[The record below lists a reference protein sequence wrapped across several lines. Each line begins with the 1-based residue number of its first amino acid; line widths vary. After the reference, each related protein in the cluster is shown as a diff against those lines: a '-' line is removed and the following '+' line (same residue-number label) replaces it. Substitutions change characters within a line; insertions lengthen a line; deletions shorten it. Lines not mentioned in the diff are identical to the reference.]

1 VNVLQRDAILK
12 GVAAA
17 VIVCLPLALV
27 SNVVR
32 DDDSSSALLPVLFLA
47 VIVGFLFAGFV
58 AARSA
63 RDSPYSN
70 GAVAA
75 LCGFLVIEVV
85 AVVVRVVGDK
95 PLHPG
100 RIVGT
105 GLLAYAAGLLGGV
118 VATYGGGGSQEA

>member
-1 VNVLQRDAILK
+1 MNVLNRDAVLK
-12 GVAAA
+12 GMAAA
-17 VIVCLPLALV
+17 IIVCLPLAIV

-32 DDDSSSALLPVLFLA
+32 DDNSRSGLLPLLFLA
-47 VIVGFLFAGFV
+47 VIVGFVFAGFV

-63 RDSPYSN
+63 GDAPYSN

-75 LCGFLVIEVV
+75 LAGFVVIEII

-105 GLLAYAAGLLGGV
+105 GLIAYAAGLLGGV
-118 VATYGGGGSQEA
+118 VATYGGRNRS

>member
-1 VNVLQRDAILK
+1 VRLLDRDSILK
-12 GVAAA
+12 GMAAA
-17 VIVCLPLALV
+17 IIVCLPLAIV
-27 SNVVR
+27 ANVVR
-32 DDDSSSALLPVLFLA
+32 DRHPNSALLPILFIA

-63 RDSPYSN
+63 TDAPYSN

-75 LCGFLVIEVV
+75 LAGFVVIQAV

-95 PLHPG
+95 PVNAG

-105 GLLAYAAGLLGGV
+105 GLIAYAAGLLGGL
-118 VATYGGGGSQEA
+118 VASKGRP